1 MTTSLN
7 VKELKMN
14 ITVDAIDMAAEIIE
28 FGLSPR
34 KGQSSRRVLQ
44 LVAAYL
50 ANTEGTRTAA
60 QTMARRFGLS
70 ITSVTEEGVVLSKEP
85 ENDSIF
91 MPKRDDIVKEPG
103 TEARLVRGICNA
115 AILACAYQRQQALY
129 SESVQTVTSEEVY
142 ELLVEAAAK
151 MSGEETEAPASMPG
165 LTEAAKIVERM
176 KADSYSEKSGKPRKQ
191 TLRGHIDTTFKYFT
205 DHGLMVKDSEDAGG
219 TYKTLPELRVRLQT
233 QGAQDIADAVFSAV
247 KASSAD
253 EAMKEAMNG

>member
-1 MTTSLN
+1 
-7 VKELKMN
+7 MN

-34 KGQSSRRVLQ
+34 KGQSSRRLLQ

-70 ITSVTEEGVVLSKEP
+70 ITSVTEEGVVLSKDP
-85 ENDSIF
+85 EHDSIF

-129 SESVQTVTSEEVY
+129 SESVQTVTSEEAY
-142 ELLVEAAAK
+142 ELLIEAAAK
-151 MSGEETEAPASMPG
+151 MSVEDKEAPTSMRG
-165 LTEAAKIVERM
+165 FTEAAKIVERM
-176 KADSYSEKSGKPRKQ
+176 KADSYSEKSNKPRKQ
-191 TLRGHIDTTFKYFT
+191 TLRGQIDTAFKYFT
-205 DHGLMVKDSEDAGG
+205 DHSLMVKDSEDSGG

-233 QGAQDIADAVFSAV
+233 QGAQDIADAVLSAV